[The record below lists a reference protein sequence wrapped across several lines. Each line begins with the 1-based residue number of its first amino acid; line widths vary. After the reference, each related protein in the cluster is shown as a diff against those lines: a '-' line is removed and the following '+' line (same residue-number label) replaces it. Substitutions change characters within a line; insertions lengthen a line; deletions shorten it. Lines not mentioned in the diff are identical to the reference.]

1 MRRYLFLTVP
11 VLLLASC
18 SSQRTSVM
26 LDPALL
32 PLIPSD
38 TVSLGG
44 IRFDAFQKTETWKRL
59 AASPQWTRQMDE
71 FTKEVGFD
79 PRKDLMEILWASNG
93 KESLF
98 FVRNRF
104 SQMNIEPMV
113 RREGFQRLAYKGYP
127 LLGDDEYAALFMN
140 ASTAVVGRTA
150 RLRQIIDSRDAGPGN
165 LSKDLMEKA
174 ETIPAKA
181 HLWMV
186 ATPSALPKFEADQAG
201 TSNML
206 ANLPRLLNGV
216 QFLTVALDMTSGVD
230 AQAVAYCVDDQCAK
244 QWQNTIKGLAGIAR
258 ITLPE
263 AQRTQMLPLLDSVEV
278 QVNGTMTT
286 TKFKADLA
294 TLEQLQST
302 FSAGGS
308 RPPN

>member
-1 MRRYLFLTVP
+1 MRRSLFLLAP
-11 VLLLASC
+11 LLVLAAC

-59 AASPQWTRQMDE
+59 AASPQWSRQMDE

-79 PRKDLMEILWASNG
+79 PRTDLMEVLWASDG

-104 SQMNIEPMV
+104 SQMNIEPLI

-127 LLGDDEYAALFMN
+127 LLGDEDYAALFMN

-150 RLRQIIDSRDAGPGN
+150 RLRQIIDARDAGPGN
-165 LSKDLMEKA
+165 VSKDLLAKA
-174 ETIPAKA
+174 ETIPANT
-181 HLWMV
+181 HIWMV

-201 TSNML
+201 SSNML
-206 ANLPRLLNGV
+206 ANLPRLLKGV
-216 QFLTVALDMTSGVD
+216 QYLTVAFDMASGAD

-263 AQRTQMLPLLDSVEV
+263 AQRTKMLPLLDSVEV
-278 QVNGTMTT
+278 QVNGTVAT
-286 TKFKADLA
+286 TKFKVDLA

-302 FSAGGS
+302 FSAGES
-308 RPPN
+308 RRPN

>member
-1 MRRYLFLTVP
+1 MQRYPFFLAP
-11 VLLLASC
+11 VLLLAAC

-38 TVSLGG
+38 TISLGG

-59 AASPQWTRQMDE
+59 AASPQWTERMDE

-79 PRKDLMEILWASNG
+79 PRKDLMEVLWASDG

-104 SQMNIEPMV
+104 SQMNIEPLV
-113 RREGFQRLAYKGYP
+113 RREGYQRLAYKGYP
-127 LLGDDEYAALFMN
+127 LLGDEEYAALFMN

-150 RLRQIIDSRDAGPGN
+150 RLRKIIDNRDAGPGT
-165 LSKDLMEKA
+165 LSKELLAKA
-174 ETIPAKA
+174 ETIPAGA

-186 ATPSALPKFEADQAG
+186 ATPSALPKFESDRAG

-216 QFLTVALDMTSGVD
+216 QYLTVALDMTKGVD

-263 AQRTQMLPLLDSVEV
+263 AQRAQMLPLLDSVEV
-278 QVNGTMTT
+278 QLNGTTTT
-286 TKFKADLA
+286 TKFKLDLA
-294 TLEQLQST
+294 ALEQLQST
-302 FSAGGS
+302 FSGAGS
-308 RPPN
+308 RRPN

>member
-1 MRRYLFLTVP
+1 MQRST
-11 VLLLASC
+11 LLLAPVLFLAAC

-38 TVSLGG
+38 TISLGG
-44 IRFDAFQKTETWKRL
+44 IRVDAFQKTETWKRL
-59 AASPQWTRQMDE
+59 SASPQWTRQLDE

-79 PRKDLMEILWASNG
+79 PRKDLLEVLWASDG

-98 FVRNRF
+98 FIRNRF

-127 LLGDDEYAALFMN
+127 LLGDEEFAALFMN

-150 RLRQIIDSRDAGPGN
+150 RLRKIIDDRDAGPGN
-165 LSKDLMEKA
+165 VSKELLAKA
-174 ETIPAKA
+174 ETIPANT

-186 ATPSALPKFEADQAG
+186 ATPSALPKLESDRAG

-216 QFLTVALDMTSGVD
+216 QYLTVALDMASGVD
-230 AQAVAYCVDDQCAK
+230 AQAVAYCGDDQCAK

-258 ITLPE
+258 LTLPE
-263 AQRTQMLPLLDSVEV
+263 AQRAQMLPLLDSVEV
-278 QVNGTMTT
+278 QVNGTVAT
-286 TKFKADLA
+286 TKFKVDLA
-294 TLEQLQST
+294 GLERLQTT
-302 FSAGGS
+302 FSAAES
-308 RPPN
+308 RRPN

>member
-1 MRRYLFLTVP
+1 MQRIPFLLAPVLFL
-11 VLLLASC
+11 AAC

-38 TVSLGG
+38 TISLGG

-59 AASPQWTRQMDE
+59 AASPQWSRQMDE

-79 PRKDLMEILWASNG
+79 PRKDLLEVIWASDG

-98 FVRNRF
+98 FIRNRF
-104 SQMNIEPMV
+104 SQMNIEPLV

-127 LLGDDEYAALFMN
+127 LLGDEDFAALFMN

-150 RLRQIIDSRDAGPGN
+150 RLRKIIDDRDAGPGN
-165 LSKDLMEKA
+165 VSKELLAKA
-174 ETIPAKA
+174 ETIPAGA

-186 ATPSALPKFEADQAG
+186 ATPSALPKLEADRAG

-216 QFLTVALDMTSGVD
+216 QYLTVALDMANGVD

-263 AQRTQMLPLLDSVEV
+263 AQRTQMLPLLDSIEV
-278 QVNGTMTT
+278 QVNGTTAS
-286 TKFKADLA
+286 TKFKLDLA
-294 TLEQLQST
+294 GLEQLQTT
-302 FSAGGS
+302 FSAAGS
-308 RPPN
+308 RPLN